1 MNNIIK
7 ISGFKENNNF
17 WKAVED
23 YKNFNNMGIEYL
35 SYDMEDVIFYFKIK
49 NEKEF
54 FLIKLKYGF

>member
-35 SYDMEDVIFYFKIK
+35 FYDMEDVIFYFKIK